1 MKEIEKINN
10 KIDQL
15 LKDLLTMKRFLYI
28 YSGQG
33 EGYFVWQF
41 KNTEEMANYYYL
53 LLTNILYKFNN

>member
-15 LKDLLTMKRFLYI
+15 LKDLRAMNRFLEI
-28 YSGQG
+28 DSGRTDC
-33 EGYFVWQF
+33 FLWKF

>member
-15 LKDLLTMKRFLYI
+15 LKDLQTMKRFLEI
-28 YSGQG
+28 DTGRTD
-33 EGYFVWQF
+33 YFLWKF

>member
-15 LKDLLTMKRFLYI
+15 LKDLLTMKRFLEI
-28 YSGQG
+28 DSGQG

-41 KNTEEMANYYYL
+41 KNTKEMANYYYL

>member
-15 LKDLLTMKRFLYI
+15 LKDLLTMQRFLEI
-28 YSGQG
+28 DTGQSN
-33 EGYFVWQF
+33 GYFVWQF

-53 LLTNILYKFNN
+53 L